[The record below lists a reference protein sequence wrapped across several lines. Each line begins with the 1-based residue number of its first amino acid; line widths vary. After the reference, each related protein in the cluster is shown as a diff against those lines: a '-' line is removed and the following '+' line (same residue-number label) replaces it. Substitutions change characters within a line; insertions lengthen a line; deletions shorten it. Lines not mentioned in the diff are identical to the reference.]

1 MTCLGVLDRRKRD
14 KYNETGL
21 KEGRGIEMSNTV
33 LPLRDARSLRLTT
46 YQVFFCRTLVEPKL
60 MTFPVAEECNS
71 QVPHVPTVVIS
82 CVVEPCVRFKEDD
95 EVYEA
100 ELVFEEVS

>member
-1 MTCLGVLDRRKRD
+1 
-14 KYNETGL
+14 
-21 KEGRGIEMSNTV
+21 MSTTV
-33 LPLRDARSLRLTT
+33 LPFAMHALFRLTT